1 MKTLTL
7 VTALVLISAGQAM
20 AGSGAQSTPKM
31 SQGVTPQAAQS
42 HVASYNVVEAK
53 VVQGVKYSNPGS
65 TKGVS
70 QQPGKLIFKA
80 LPTRS

>member
-1 MKTLTL
+1 MKTLTI
-7 VTALVLISAGQAM
+7 VTALIVLSAGHAM
-20 AGSGAQSTPKM
+20 AGSGAQSTAKF
-31 SQGVTPQAAQS
+31 SQGATPQAAQGY
-42 HVASYNVVEAK
+42 VASYNVVEAK

-65 TKGVS
+65 AKGVS